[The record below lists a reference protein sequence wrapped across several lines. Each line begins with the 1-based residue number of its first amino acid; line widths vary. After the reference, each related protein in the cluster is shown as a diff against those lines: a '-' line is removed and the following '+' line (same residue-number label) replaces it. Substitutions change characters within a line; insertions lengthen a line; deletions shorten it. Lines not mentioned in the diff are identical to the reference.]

1 MKKNIFANFVS
12 EAMLHTNQTADGKA
26 FVNVSI
32 PCSKST
38 TGYASFAVNE
48 GQVLAAT
55 KKDGTVVPGYKS
67 ILLGAADKT
76 RKVSVATGDASN
88 PYQTIEMTNADI
100 VKEINE
106 SRKAYRAAQ
115 AEQAVET
122 EEGLEQ

>member
-1 MKKNIFANFVS
+1 
-12 EAMLHTNQTADGKA
+12 MLD
-26 FVNVSI
+26 
-32 PCSKST
+32 
-38 TGYASFAVNE
+38 
-48 GQVLAAT
+48 AT

>member
-1 MKKNIFANFVS
+1 MKNTFMNFVS
-12 EAMLHTNQTADGKA
+12 EAMLHTNTTAEGKE

-38 TGYASFAVNE
+38 TGYASFAVNV
-48 GQVLAAT
+48 GQVLDAT

-76 RKVSVATGDASN
+76 RKVSVATGKKKIT
-88 PYQTIEMTNADI
+88 YKTIEMTNADI
-100 VKEINE
+100 VKEVNE
-106 SRKAYRAAQ
+106 ARKAYRASQ
-115 AEQAVET
+115 TAVAAET

>member
-1 MKKNIFANFVS
+1 MKNTFMNFVS
-12 EAMLHTNQTADGKA
+12 EAMLHTNKTAEGKE

-38 TGYASFAVNE
+38 TGYASFAVNV
-48 GQVLAAT
+48 GQVLDAT

-76 RKVSVATGDASN
+76 RKVSVASGKKKIT
-88 PYQTIEMTNADI
+88 YKTIEMTNADI
-100 VKEINE
+100 VKEVNE
-106 SRKAYRAAQ
+106 ARKAYRATQ
-115 AEQAVET
+115 ATEAAVET